1 MGCDSKLFNLKRIIY
16 NGDFIYIS
24 RRNLELVK
32 SVSGIMLIFYVSAS
46 ILVLELGG
54 RNIVDAATVQA
65 VQATLDMPTM
75 LALVVFAGLTARL
88 ELFKP
93 KYNLKRKQRP
103 LIDGALIVSGI
114 AVITLMIM
122 LKYWQ

>member
-1 MGCDSKLFNLKRIIY
+1 
-16 NGDFIYIS
+16 
-24 RRNLELVK
+24 VK

>member
-1 MGCDSKLFNLKRIIY
+1 M
-16 NGDFIYIS
+16 
-24 RRNLELVK
+24 LV
-32 SVSGIMLIFYVSAS
+32 FYVAVS
-46 ILVLELGG
+46 ILVQELGAG
-54 RNIVDAATVQA
+54 NFVDAVTVKA
-65 VQATLDMPTM
+65 VQGTLDLPTM
-75 LALVVFAGLTARL
+75 LALVIYAGLTARL

-114 AVITLMIM
+114 MIIALTVM

>member
-1 MGCDSKLFNLKRIIY
+1 
-16 NGDFIYIS
+16 
-24 RRNLELVK
+24 
-32 SVSGIMLIFYVSAS
+32 MLIFYVSAS

-114 AVITLMIM
+114 AVITFMIM

>member
-1 MGCDSKLFNLKRIIY
+1 M
-16 NGDFIYIS
+16 
-24 RRNLELVK
+24 LV
-32 SVSGIMLIFYVSAS
+32 VYVSVS
-46 ILVLELGG
+46 ILVLELGD
-54 RNIVDAATVQA
+54 RNIVDAVTVKA
-65 VQATLDMPTM
+65 VQGTLDLPTM
-75 LALVVFAGLTARL
+75 LALVIYAGLTARL

-114 AVITLMIM
+114 AVIVLITL